1 MAAPCNFQ
9 KIHLLAFF
17 LLTLSLL
24 FLVTSHAAPLSF
36 NYDQLGSDKTKA
48 FNFSGT
54 DVYQD
59 NQVLQLT
66 KYEKDS
72 LGRVTYSKLFHLWDI
87 NTSQVTDF
95 TTRFSFTINT
105 PNKTNHGDGIT
116 FYLAHPNFPLP
127 VPRDGSGIGLVS
139 PVKLNN
145 PNFTKENP
153 FVAVEFDTFVNEF
166 DPKYDHV
173 GIDVNSIS
181 TAYTTQWFTS
191 MDERGYDAEVSYN
204 SSSNNLSVIFTG
216 YQDNNIIQQHLS
228 SVVNLREVLPDWVEF
243 GFTSATGLLW
253 GEYHTLNSWS
263 FNSSLDFEA
272 EKDGTKI
279 GLVIGLSVGGAVVLI
294 AVFGLISFYLW
305 KKLKK
310 GKEEEDGDF
319 EEYMGE
325 DFGRGGPKKYTY
337 AELAHAANNFK
348 DEHKLGQGGF
358 GGVYRGFLKDTKSYV
373 AIKRVSE
380 DSHQGIKEFASEVT
394 IISKLRHRN
403 LVQLIGWCHERKKLL
418 LVYEYMP
425 NGSLDIHLFKKQSF
439 LKWAVRYTIARG
451 LASAL
456 LYLHEEWEQ
465 CVVHRDIK
473 ASNIMLDSEFNAKLG
488 DFGLARF
495 VDHAKGAQTTALAGT
510 LGYMAPECSTT
521 GRASKETDVYSFGIV
536 ALEIACGRKPINLK
550 AQENEIHIVD
560 WVWGL
565 YGRGKILE
573 AVDPRLSGD
582 FEEAQIKCLMIVG
595 IWCAH
600 PDPKNRP
607 SIRQAI
613 QVLNFEA
620 PLPNLPSSMPVPT
633 YLEGPLN
640 SFTAPFSISGSEISQ
655 SQNIISFSSNT
666 NSSGFTTTTTTS
678 DDVSPSLSLLYS
690 RRN

>member
-1 MAAPCNFQ
+1 
-9 KIHLLAFF
+9 
-17 LLTLSLL
+17 
-24 FLVTSHAAPLSF
+24 
-36 NYDQLGSDKTKA
+36 
-48 FNFSGT
+48 
-54 DVYQD
+54 
-59 NQVLQLT
+59 
-66 KYEKDS
+66 
-72 LGRVTYSKLFHLWDI
+72 
-87 NTSQVTDF
+87 
-95 TTRFSFTINT
+95 
-105 PNKTNHGDGIT
+105 
-116 FYLAHPNFPLP
+116 
-127 VPRDGSGIGLVS
+127 
-139 PVKLNN
+139 
-145 PNFTKENP
+145 
-153 FVAVEFDTFVNEF
+153 
-166 DPKYDHV
+166 
-173 GIDVNSIS
+173 
-181 TAYTTQWFTS
+181 
-191 MDERGYDAEVSYN
+191 
-204 SSSNNLSVIFTG
+204 
-216 YQDNNIIQQHLS
+216 
-228 SVVNLREVLPDWVEF
+228 
-243 GFTSATGLLW
+243 
-253 GEYHTLNSWS
+253 
-263 FNSSLDFEA
+263 
-272 EKDGTKI
+272 
-279 GLVIGLSVGGAVVLI
+279 
-294 AVFGLISFYLW
+294 
-305 KKLKK
+305 
-310 GKEEEDGDF
+310 
-319 EEYMGE
+319 
-325 DFGRGGPKKYTY
+325 
-337 AELAHAANNFK
+337 
-348 DEHKLGQGGF
+348 
-358 GGVYRGFLKDTKSYV
+358 
-373 AIKRVSE
+373 
-380 DSHQGIKEFASEVT
+380 
-394 IISKLRHRN
+394 
-403 LVQLIGWCHERKKLL
+403 
-418 LVYEYMP
+418 MP

-640 SFTAPFSISGSEISQ
+640 SFTAPFSISGSETSQ

-666 NSSGFTTTTTTS
+666 NSSGFTTTTTTATS
-678 DDVSPSLSLLYS
+678 DNVSPSLSLLYS

>member
-9 KIHLLAFF
+9 KIHLLAF
-17 LLTLSLL
+17 LHLTLSLL

-105 PNKTNHGDGIT
+105 PNKTKHGDGIT

-139 PVKLNN
+139 RIQLNN
-145 PNFTKENP
+145 PNFAKENP

-294 AVFGLISFYLW
+294 CVIGLVCFVKW
-305 KKLKK
+305 KLRNKYMKDVLHS
-310 GKEEEDGDF
+310 DLAMDSDF
-319 EEYMGE
+319 E
-325 DFGRGGPKKYTY
+325 RSSLPKKFTFE
-337 AELAHAANNFK
+337 ELARATNNFAK
-348 DEHKLGQGGF
+348 EHKIGEGGF
-358 GGVYRGFLKDTKSYV
+358 GGVYKGFIKDLKTHV
-373 AIKRVSE
+373 AIKKVSKE
-380 DSHQGIKEFASEVT
+380 SNQGVKEYASEVKV
-394 IISKLRHRN
+394 ISQLRHKN
-403 LVQLIGWCHERKKLL
+403 LVQLFGWCHRQNDLL
-418 LVYEYMP
+418 LVYEFVQ
-425 NGSLDIHLFKKQSF
+425 NGSLDSYLFKGKAGTYGYLSPE
-439 LKWAVRYTIARG
+439 AATRG
-451 LASAL
+451 
-456 LYLHEEWEQ
+456 
-465 CVVHRDIK
+465 K
-473 ASNIMLDSEFNAKLG
+473 ASRES
-488 DFGLARF
+488 
-495 VDHAKGAQTTALAGT
+495 
-510 LGYMAPECSTT
+510 
-521 GRASKETDVYSFGIV
+521 DVYSFGVV
-536 ALEIACGRKPINLK
+536 ALEIACGRKAIEPSLGEDNIYL
-550 AQENEIHIVD
+550 VD
-560 WVWGL
+560 WVWEL
-565 YGRGKILE
+565 YGIGEVLK
-573 AVDPRLSGD
+573 ACDSRLYGE
-582 FEEAQIKCLMIVG
+582 FNEKEIERLMIVG
-595 IWCAH
+595 LWCTH
-600 PDPKNRP
+600 IDHVQRP
-607 SIRQAI
+607 MIRQVV
-613 QVLNFEA
+613 QVLNFDA
-620 PLPNLPSSMPVPT
+620 PLPNLPLQMIASTYNTSFYSVSSKSKTPPDFANKT
-633 YLEGPLN
+633 
-640 SFTAPFSISGSEISQ
+640 ST
-655 SQNIISFSSNT
+655 SSNST
-666 NSSGFTTTTTTS
+666 FTGSSSESSTAFG
-678 DDVSPSLSLLYS
+678 VISPSAALLNTY
-690 RRN
+690 

>member
-1 MAAPCNFQ
+1 MAASCNFQ

-216 YQDNNIIQQHLS
+216 YQDNKMIKQHLS
-228 SVVNLREVLPDWVEF
+228 SVVYLREVLPDWVEF

-294 AVFGLISFYLW
+294 CVIGLVCFVKW
-305 KKLKK
+305 KLRNKYMRDVLHS
-310 GKEEEDGDF
+310 DLAMDSDF
-319 EEYMGE
+319 E
-325 DFGRGGPKKYTY
+325 RSSLPKKFTFDNLL
-337 AELAHAANNFK
+337 EQLTTLQKNI
-348 DEHKLGQGGF
+348 KLE
-358 GGVYRGFLKDTKSYV
+358 R
-373 AIKRVSE
+373 AVSE
-380 DSHQGIKEFASEVT
+380 EST
-394 IISKLRHRN
+394 
-403 LVQLIGWCHERKKLL
+403 
-418 LVYEYMP
+418 
-425 NGSLDIHLFKKQSF
+425 
-439 LKWAVRYTIARG
+439 
-451 LASAL
+451 
-456 LYLHEEWEQ
+456 
-465 CVVHRDIK
+465 RD
-473 ASNIMLDSEFNAKLG
+473 L
-488 DFGLARF
+488 
-495 VDHAKGAQTTALAGT
+495 
-510 LGYMAPECSTT
+510 
-521 GRASKETDVYSFGIV
+521 
-536 ALEIACGRKPINLK
+536 
-550 AQENEIHIVD
+550 
-560 WVWGL
+560 
-565 YGRGKILE
+565 
-573 AVDPRLSGD
+573 
-582 FEEAQIKCLMIVG
+582 
-595 IWCAH
+595 
-600 PDPKNRP
+600 
-607 SIRQAI
+607 
-613 QVLNFEA
+613 
-620 PLPNLPSSMPVPT
+620 
-633 YLEGPLN
+633 
-640 SFTAPFSISGSEISQ
+640 
-655 SQNIISFSSNT
+655 
-666 NSSGFTTTTTTS
+666 
-678 DDVSPSLSLLYS
+678 
-690 RRN
+690 